1 MMPGRHLDGLTPEW
15 QALLDALPTRGQR
28 AILTRFLHHC
38 SAAGIAPGMVDE
50 AVMTR
55 FGEALERSLLK
66 SPATQLRDTRGAWNR
81 ACRECLGWPDR
92 PVDPVPR
99 RVGYILAWSALA
111 PSLAADA
118 HAYLDR
124 LAGRDP
130 LEELPFRPVNP
141 GTLVARDH
149 QIRMV
154 ASALVHRGRDPA
166 ALRSLADL
174 VEIGALKEA
183 LRYLLDRRGGQSSS
197 AIADLLS
204 TVKAIA
210 RHWVKVTPAHLE
222 QISALQRRLEVRSR
236 TLTETNRTRLRQFDD
251 PANVRAL
258 LGLPA
263 RLLALAERVPARQQ
277 HRAALLVQSAVAIE
291 LLLMAPVR
299 IDNLAALDLDRHLL
313 RPNRRGAG
321 LHLVIPGTAV
331 KNRQDLEFPL
341 PPESIALLKCYLEGY
356 RPVLATAAYRAL
368 FPGRD
373 GGRKARAVLGRQIS
387 KAVFQHIGL
396 QVHPHLFRHITAKL
410 YLDANPGSYEVV
422 RRVLGHRSIETTTS
436 YYTGLETAAAVRHFD
451 ATILKLRKPNGGD
464 RT

>member
-1 MMPGRHLDGLTPEW
+1 M
-15 QALLDALPTRGQR
+15 
-28 AILTRFLHHC
+28 
-38 SAAGIAPGMVDE
+38 
-50 AVMTR
+50 
-55 FGEALERSLLK
+55 
-66 SPATQLRDTRGAWNR
+66 
-81 ACRECLGWPDR
+81 
-92 PVDPVPR
+92 
-99 RVGYILAWSALA
+99 
-111 PSLAADA
+111 
-118 HAYLDR
+118 
-124 LAGRDP
+124 
-130 LEELPFRPVNP
+130 
-141 GTLVARDH
+141 
-149 QIRMV
+149 
-154 ASALVHRGRDPA
+154 
-166 ALRSLADL
+166 
-174 VEIGALKEA
+174 
-183 LRYLLDRRGGQSSS
+183 
-197 AIADLLS
+197 
-204 TVKAIA
+204 KAIA

-236 TLTETNRTRLRQFDD
+236 TLTETNRARLRQFDD
-251 PANVRAL
+251 PGNIRAL

-263 RLLALAERVPARQQ
+263 RLLALAERIPARQQ

-291 LLLMAPVR
+291 LLLMTPVR

-341 PPESIALLKCYLEGY
+341 PAESIALLECYLEGY
-356 RPVLATAAYRAL
+356 RPVLATATCRAL

-387 KAVFQHIGL
+387 RAVFQHTGL
-396 QVHPHLFRHITAKL
+396 QLHPHLFRHITAKL